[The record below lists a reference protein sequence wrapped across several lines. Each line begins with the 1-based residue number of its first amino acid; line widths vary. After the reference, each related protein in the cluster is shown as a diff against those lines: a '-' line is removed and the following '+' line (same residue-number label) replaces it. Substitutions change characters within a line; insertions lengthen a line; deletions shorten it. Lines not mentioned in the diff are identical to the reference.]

1 MPDRTRPRRRGR
13 RRRPLA
19 PADRDVLRRRY
30 EAAEETVAA
39 LAAAFGLSRD
49 AVAGLAR
56 RNGWVRPPRTAVR
69 KPARSSTG
77 ALSNAAP
84 PDAGAA
90 PEVAATDAAVASADP
105 PPPRAPRRPAA
116 RRAARPLA
124 ERLERAVAR
133 EIAAIERARRA
144 TSRKPAAA
152 ADTERTVRSL
162 ERLTDTLAKVR
173 RLRDPAAASD
183 PDDDLPRDIDEF
195 RRVLARRIEELV
207 RSRSDDGSDDGAAA
221 DGAAA
226 AG

>member
-1 MPDRTRPRRRGR
+1 GYAT
-13 RRRPLA
+13 PL
-19 PADRDVLRRRY
+19 
-30 EAAEETVAA
+30 VA
-39 LAAAFGLSRD
+39 
-49 AVAGLAR
+49 
-56 RNGWVRPPRTAVR
+56 
-69 KPARSSTG
+69 
-77 ALSNAAP
+77 
-84 PDAGAA
+84 
-90 PEVAATDAAVASADP
+90 
-105 PPPRAPRRPAA
+105 
-116 RRAARPLA
+116 
-124 ERLERAVAR
+124 AVAR

-152 ADTERTVRSL
+152 AETERTVRSL

-207 RSRSDDGSDDGAAA
+207 RSRSDDGGDDGAAA